1 MRWIATAALLC
12 AALPTGAQAGR
23 VVRITIDNAAIR
35 SGPSDTY
42 DRVAVLPAGLKLPVI
57 SREGGWYR
65 VALGELLQPYVHSS
79 IVTLLPEG
87 AAPSQGRVTDLSTG
101 GFPKGTRVTL
111 SLTAPVPYRI
121 IQRLR
126 PAALVLEL
134 FNCRLAQYGVRQRA
148 GDDLVLAIEQVQLS
162 ANTTQI
168 TFHLPQKQQT
178 GYEARF
184 EGDALILD
192 IRRPYQTGE
201 LRGKLIGLDPGH
213 GGADPGACGET
224 GLKEKNAD
232 LDIALRLK
240 PLLEQAGAQ
249 VCLTRQTDVNLC
261 APGDPLAVQLHA
273 RRTLTKR
280 AGCDLFLSVHNNDI
294 GDGGDRHYA
303 YGTETYYWTPMSV
316 LPARCVQKAVCAA
329 LGTNFRFTSW
339 RPFYVLRE
347 TDCPRLLVECAYVSH
362 PKEEAELKSADFR
375 QRAAQGIFAGLQ
387 EFFGLTATTDGLEP
401 EELTPSIGTGVPPG

>member
-201 LRGKLIGLDPGH
+201 LRKTVLLEGWYVKASERAHSEVWVLNPKAFWSVAAFLC
-213 GGADPGACGET
+213 AACGV
-224 GLKEKNAD
+224 
-232 LDIALRLK
+232 
-240 PLLEQAGAQ
+240 PF
-249 VCLTRQTDVNLC
+249 V
-261 APGDPLAVQLHA
+261 LHA
-273 RRTLTKR
+273 VTTSIWAIATASCLL
-280 AGCDLFLSVHNNDI
+280 AGVIL
-294 GDGGDRHYA
+294 G
-303 YGTETYYWTPMSV
+303 
-316 LPARCVQKAVCAA
+316 KAGYAA
-329 LGTNFRFTSW
+329 LPNSSEGFST
-339 RPFYVLRE
+339 
-347 TDCPRLLVECAYVSH
+347 
-362 PKEEAELKSADFR
+362 
-375 QRAAQGIFAGLQ
+375 
-387 EFFGLTATTDGLEP
+387 
-401 EELTPSIGTGVPPG
+401 